1 LFLNATL
8 HAARHATL
16 HATLHA
22 MLKTNCHATMRTNK
36 GLPEH
41 SLLEVMIDSLA

>member
-1 LFLNATL
+1 MQGNLFLNATL
-8 HAARHATL
+8 HTAL

-22 MLKTNCHATMRTNK
+22 MLKTSCRATMRTNK

-41 SLLEVMIDSLA
+41 SLLEVMIESLA